1 MVSKRFLTQQRLS
14 RTTSRLETSAPGTG
28 PSYPPDSLRGRNHCP
43 RVRRAVEWVRQFMR
57 SSPCVIFNPTA
68 RGNRARHFRAFLD
81 RLTNCELRPT
91 TGPGDARFLA
101 ARAAVDGFAV
111 IVAAGGDGTVNEVV
125 NGLGDVEGAL
135 ARCRLGIIPLGTVN
149 VLARELGIP
158 TTIDRAWPT
167 VQQGRTRWLDLPEV
181 TCETRRGRER
191 RYFVQMAGAGLDAR
205 AVELTDWKFKQRFGP
220 LAYVRAGF
228 QALAERQRTIHA
240 VTGTGAVTGELVVAS
255 NGRLYGGNFP
265 LFPQADPADGLL
277 DVCSF
282 PKVSLPRLPWIAA
295 ALLAG
300 RIDRSRLT
308 RHWQTRELRLE
319 CDQSCPL
326 QIDGD
331 LLGHL
336 PAEICVRQRVRVV
349 VP

>member
-1 MVSKRFLTQQRLS
+1 
-14 RTTSRLETSAPGTG
+14 
-28 PSYPPDSLRGRNHCP
+28 
-43 RVRRAVEWVRQFMR
+43 MR
-57 SSPCVIFNPTA
+57 SGPCVIFNPTA
-68 RGNRARHFRAFLD
+68 RGNRARRFRAFLD
-81 RLTNCELRPT
+81 RLTGCELRPT
-91 TGPGDARFLA
+91 TGPGDARLLA
-101 ARAAVDGFAV
+101 ARAACEGFSV

-135 ARCRLGIIPLGTVN
+135 ARCRLGVIPLGTVN
-149 VLARELGIP
+149 VLARELRIP
-158 TTIDRAWPT
+158 TAIDRAWHGI
-167 VQQGRTRWLDLPEV
+167 QQGRTQWLDLPEV

-191 RYFVQMAGAGLDAR
+191 RHFVQMAGAGLDAR
-205 AVELTDWKFKQRFGP
+205 AVELTEWKWKQRFGP

-228 QALAERQRTIHA
+228 QALAESQRTVHVVSETERA
-240 VTGTGAVTGELVVAS
+240 TGQWVIAS
-255 NGRLYGGNFP
+255 NGRLYGGSFA

-300 RIDRSRLT
+300 RIDRSGLT
-308 RHWQTRELRLE
+308 RHWRTRELRLE

-336 PAEICVRQRVRVV
+336 PAEICVRQRVRII

>member
-1 MVSKRFLTQQRLS
+1 
-14 RTTSRLETSAPGTG
+14 
-28 PSYPPDSLRGRNHCP
+28 
-43 RVRRAVEWVRQFMR
+43 MR
-57 SSPCVIFNPTA
+57 SGPCVIFNPTA

-81 RLTNCELRPT
+81 RLTGCELRPT
-91 TGPGDARFLA
+91 AGPGDARLLA
-101 ARAAVDGFAV
+101 AQAAADGFAV

-149 VLARELGIP
+149 VLARELCVP
-158 TTIDRAWPT
+158 TALDRAWQT

-181 TCETRRGRER
+181 TCQTRRGRER
-191 RYFVQMAGAGLDAR
+191 RHFVQMAGAGLDAR
-205 AVELTDWKFKQRFGP
+205 AVELTDWNLKKRFGP

-228 QALAERQRTIHA
+228 QALAEPQRTVHA
-240 VTGTGAVTGELVVAS
+240 VSETERVTGQLVIAS
-255 NGRLYGGNFP
+255 NGRLYGGSFA
-265 LFPQADPADGLL
+265 LFPQAGLADGLL

-282 PKVSLPRLPWIAA
+282 PKVSLLRLPWIVA

-300 RIDRSRLT
+300 RIERSGLT
-308 RHWQTRELRLE
+308 RHWQTRVLHLE

-336 PAEICVRQRVRVV
+336 PAEICVRQRVRII